1 MQSDDN
7 FWSGIL
13 SKIRAVVLTNKN
25 MEKPTVKPEQI
36 ASDFRYLSTS
46 KIMERKPIGSRV
58 RSLHDMSTFG
68 KVLSSQTWHRVWE
81 KTQDGWKFV
90 GLQFGSGLNTIE

>member
-1 MQSDDN
+1 MAR
-7 FWSGIL
+7 F
-13 SKIRAVVLTNKN
+13 RVVVLTNKN
-25 MEKPTVKPEQI
+25 MEKPTVEPEQI
-36 ASDFRYLSTS
+36 ASDLHYLCTS
-46 KIMERKPIGSRV
+46 KNMKRKPVGSRV